1 MTDHGK
7 SKELEARNADRARGG
22 TPRRPVRAGLTLA
35 ALAVLA
41 CGREASAPDPSPPR
55 PLAPAV
61 GESPVDRPFVVFRER
76 ELRIERLE
84 APVPAP
90 VSVGSRP
97 SPETM
102 VSDSPEVVS
111 IDASGALVAHRP
123 GSAVLRSVHGE
134 GSSLAV
140 RVEPTREGTAKLPGN
155 DGKRPAAIRIQ
166 PAKAR
171 LSRGTVKL
179 FEARSATGPLAAE
192 WRSRR
197 PEVVGPLAGGL
208 FEGLSPGRTT
218 VCARVESRE
227 VCADVEVIP

>member
-1 MTDHGK
+1 MPPN
-7 SKELEARNADRARGG
+7 SRA
-22 TPRRPVRAGLTLA
+22 AGAFPSRCVGHVLILA
-35 ALAVLA
+35 AVTMFA
-41 CGREASAPDPSPPR
+41 CGREASAPDPIPPG

-76 ELRIERLE
+76 ELLIDRLE
-84 APVPAP
+84 APVPTP
-90 VSVGSRP
+90 ISVGSRP
-97 SPETM
+97 STETM
-102 VSDSPEVVS
+102 TSDSPEVVS

-123 GSAVLRSVHGE
+123 GSTVIRSIHGE

-140 RVEPTREGTAKLPGN
+140 RVEPTREGTAKFPRN
-155 DGKRPAAIRIQ
+155 DGKRPGALRIQ

-208 FEGLSPGRTT
+208 FEGLSPGRAS